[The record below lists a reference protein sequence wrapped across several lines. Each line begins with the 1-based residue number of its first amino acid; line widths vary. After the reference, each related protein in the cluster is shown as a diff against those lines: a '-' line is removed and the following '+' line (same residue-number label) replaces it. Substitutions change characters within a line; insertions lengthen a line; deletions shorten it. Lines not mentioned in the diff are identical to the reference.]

1 MPITTSK
8 RYRQVLKVFSK
19 HGLSHMLEGAGLRNA
34 RNRSTTGIHLRQAFE
49 ELGTTFIKFGQI
61 LSTRH
66 DLLPEKITAEL
77 EKLQTGVPPL
87 PFDHIREVLEGEL
100 GPISS
105 TFSYIDETPL
115 AAASIGQVHKG
126 RTIEGTE
133 VAVKVRRPGI
143 AEQVELDLKILS
155 RLSHRLVHFPKV
167 EETRQ
172 IEDLYYEFA
181 ETLRTE
187 LDFRKEAEHM
197 ETISRNFHRWPNV
210 HIPFTDYDR
219 TTSRVL
225 TMEYMEGL
233 RFAEYSIKHSEDPGF
248 GKTRKEIAELSA
260 EVLLKMVFEDGVFH
274 ADIHQG
280 NFLLNDEDELIILD
294 FGMIGTIDFHTR
306 QKLMNIALSFSTKD
320 AELLTDALLDI
331 TLDSGQKAD
340 TDALTVDVKRLIS
353 RTSGRAL
360 QDIPL
365 GEVLGDLFTI
375 LRRYHLR
382 LPPTAALLFKTLI
395 MAEGT
400 GRAIDPEFELQ
411 STLEKQSRYWM
422 KERYHPEHLTKDLW
436 RYTKLW
442 KDIGAD
448 TPLLIKRMMR
458 NGMNVGVEPKG
469 WEKIIAHFHIM
480 VNRLAI
486 TLLLSSFI
494 IALSL
499 LLSVFRPDEGYQ
511 LLSWFLWSL
520 FFLSL
525 ILGVYLIVSIFRSKH
540 KFKNKTR

>member
-1 MPITTSK
+1 
-8 RYRQVLKVFSK
+8 
-19 HGLSHMLEGAGLRNA
+19 MLEGTGLRHA

-66 DLLPEKITAEL
+66 DLLPQKITAEL

-87 PFDHIREVLEGEL
+87 PFDEMREVLEAEL
-100 GPISS
+100 GPLASS
-105 TFSYIDETPL
+105 FSHLEETPL

-126 RTIEGTE
+126 RTIDGRE
-133 VAVKVRRPGI
+133 VAVKIRRPGI
-143 AEQVELDLKILS
+143 AEQVEIDLHILS

-167 EETRQ
+167 EETGQ

-197 ETISRNFHRWPNV
+197 EVFSRNFHSFPNV
-210 HIPFTDYDR
+210 HIPYTDPKR

-225 TMEYMEGL
+225 TMEYMKGL
-233 RFAEYSIKHSEDPGF
+233 RFSEFSAIHGDDPGF
-248 GKTRKEIAELSA
+248 RETRKNLAELSA

-274 ADIHQG
+274 ADVHQG
-280 NFLLNDEDELIILD
+280 NFLVNEDEELIILD
-294 FGMIGTIDFHTR
+294 FGMVGTIDFHTR
-306 QKLMNIALSFSTKD
+306 QKLMNIALAFSSKD

-340 TDALTVDVKRLIS
+340 MDALILDVKRLLS

-360 QDIPL
+360 KDIPL

-382 LPPTAALLFKTLI
+382 LPPTAALLFKTMI

-411 STLEKQSRYWM
+411 STIEKQSRYWM
-422 KERYHPEHLTKDLW
+422 KERYHPEHLSKDLL
-436 RYTKLW
+436 RYAKLW
-442 KDIGAD
+442 KDIGAN
-448 TPLLIKRMMR
+448 TPLMIKRMMR

-469 WEKIIAHFHIM
+469 WETIIAHFHIM
-480 VNRLAI
+480 VNRIAI

-525 ILGVYLIVSIFRSKH
+525 ILGVYLLVSIFRSKH
-540 KFKNKTR
+540 KSKNKTR

>member
-1 MPITTSK
+1 MPVTTSR
-8 RYRQVLKVFSK
+8 RYREVLKVFSK
-19 HGLSHMLEGAGLRNA
+19 HGLSHILEGAGLRHA
-34 RNRSTTGIHLRQAFE
+34 KNRSTTGIHLRQAFE

-61 LSTRH
+61 LSTRN
-66 DLLPEKITAEL
+66 DLLPEKITSEL

-87 PFDHIREVLEGEL
+87 PFEDIKAVIEEEL
-100 GPISS
+100 GPIS
-105 TFSYIDETPL
+105 TVFTHLDETPL
-115 AAASIGQVHKG
+115 AAASIGQVHKA
-126 RTIEGTE
+126 RTTEGKE

-143 AEQVELDLKILS
+143 TDQVELDLKILS
-155 RLSHRLVHFPKV
+155 RLSHRLVHFPKM

-172 IEDLYYEFA
+172 IEDLYYEFS

-187 LDFRKEAEHM
+187 LNFLKEAEHM
-197 ETISRNFHRWPNV
+197 ETISHNFHSWPKV
-210 HIPFTDYDR
+210 HIPSIDRKR

-225 TMEYMEGL
+225 TMKYMEGL
-233 RFAEYSIKHSEDPGF
+233 RFAEFSNQHKNDPDF
-248 GKTRKEIAELSA
+248 IETRKAIAEFSA

-280 NFLLNDEDELIILD
+280 NFLLDENNELIILD
-294 FGMIGTIDFHTR
+294 FGMIGTIDYHTR
-306 QKLMNIALSFSTKD
+306 QKLMNIALSFSSKD

-331 TLDSGQKAD
+331 TLESGQGAEM
-340 TDALTVDVKRLIS
+340 DALTTDVKRLIS

-360 QDIPL
+360 EDIPL

-400 GRAIDPEFELQ
+400 GRAIDPGFELQ
-411 STLEKQSRYWM
+411 STLEKQSRHWM
-422 KERYHPEHLTKDLW
+422 KERYRPDHLGKDMW

-442 KDIGAD
+442 KDIGKE
-448 TPLLIKRMMR
+448 TPLMIKRVMR
-458 NGMNVGVEPKG
+458 KGMNIGVEPKG

-480 VNRLAI
+480 VNRIAI

-525 ILGVYLIVSIFRSKH
+525 ILGIYLITSILRSKN